1 MKIKPRKK
9 KILVLDIETKP
20 AIVYSWR
27 LFNVNISNNQI
38 KETDGI
44 LCIGAKWLGE
54 KETFLFSEWEMGQK
68 GMLEAI
74 LEMINEADGL
84 ITYNGDKFDLPH
96 ITTALMLNDMPA
108 PAPVSHID
116 LYKFIRSKTKFISKK
131 LGFVGPALGIGEKLK
146 HSGFELW
153 VDVMNGDKDAQKRM
167 AQYCVEDV
175 NLTERLYAR
184 IKGYITNHPNLGFH
198 DPEACPACESTRT
211 QRRGYYYTRMFRYQ
225 RHQCTNCGHW
235 FKSKREGIKKA
246 EEGDATDE
254 G

>member
-1 MKIKPRKK
+1 MKENR

-27 LFNVNISNNQI
+27 LFNVNIANNQI

-44 LCIGAKWLGE
+44 LCIGAKWLGQ
-54 KETFLFSEWEMGQK
+54 KETFLFSEWEHGRR
-68 GMLEAI
+68 GMLENI
-74 LEMINEADGL
+74 LEMINESDGI

-96 ITTALMLNDMPA
+96 ITTGLMIEGLPA
-108 PAPVSHID
+108 PAPVTSID

-131 LGFVGPALGIGEKLK
+131 LGFVGPTLGIGEKLK
-146 HSGFELW
+146 HEGFELW
-153 VDVMNGDKDAQKRM
+153 TKVMGGDKEAQEKM
-167 AQYCVEDV
+167 SQYCVEDV
-175 NLTERLYAR
+175 ILTEQLYER

-198 DPEACPACESTRT
+198 DPEACPACDSKRT

-235 FKSKREGIKKA
+235 FKSKRESIQKA
-246 EEGDATDE
+246 IRADENSANEG
-254 G
+254 